1 MTRHEIE
8 TRRERKLQAR
18 YVMRD
23 GKRVL
28 EPPEVTAARNAKLND
43 ERMPW
48 PEPEPTLRMRSSLAG
63 LMEEGDR

>member
-28 EPPEVTAARNAKLND
+28 EPPEVTVARNAKLND
-43 ERMPW
+43 ERMPC
-48 PEPEPTLRMRSSLAG
+48 RSLSQRCGCGRAWR
-63 LMEEGDR
+63 E